1 MLFAHFIRY
10 LSDCHVLSTKL
21 NVLSFIKTVQDII
34 TFVKKNGA
42 QADNS
47 TAQTDKK
54 NKDIC

>member
-1 MLFAHFIRY
+1 M
-10 LSDCHVLSTKL
+10 LSTKL